1 MKRTLFG
8 FIFMVS
14 MILILAVYCHA
25 ASDIP
30 FAWDASNGATSYNVY
45 QSTVN
50 PPTKT
55 STKVCSNVT
64 ALTCIANGIPDG
76 LFYYAATAKD
86 AAGNESEMSNVISFN
101 GDTTPPISPLNFRF
115 SATITGT
122 ITLVPSP

>member
-14 MILILAVYCHA
+14 MIFILAVYCHA
-25 ASDIP
+25 ASDIT
-30 FAWDASNGATSYNVY
+30 FAWDASTGAANYTVY
-45 QSTVN
+45 QSTVS

-64 ALTCIANGIPDG
+64 ALTCVVNNVPDG

-86 AAGNESEMSNVISFN
+86 AAGNESGMSNVISFN
-101 GDTTPPISPLNFRF
+101 GDTTPPIAPPGFRISVTVVVTTSP
-115 SATITGT
+115 
-122 ITLVPSP
+122 